1 MAKSGVVDH
10 HVLKNE
16 RDALLW
22 HTRVSATQTA

>member
-1 MAKSGVVDH
+1 MAQSGVVD